1 VTFSTS
7 FFIGKQELPWNM
19 KIFSKQDLCLGFHRT
34 GNIQSV
40 FRLENWV
47 ERNWVNF
54 EDLDHFQVMHVEDV
68 DRLPKYST
76 RRWPPHAVVLRPIRS
91 TGARASPL
99 LARVPRRPP
108 FGPLSACTRPRYHP
122 VRSRPACAPA
132 AVLTLRRRTVA
143 LAPPRRSACRR
154 CSRRCTPLAPLGAMW
169 VCPTRASRRAPPLV
183 PTSACRSPR
192 ASISPRQYVVD
203 LRSLPPNITYRS
215 VVCICLYVKCE

>member
-54 EDLDHFQVMHVEDV
+54 EDLDHFQVLHVEDV

-99 LARVPRRPP
+99 LARVPCRPP

-154 CSRRCTPLAPLGAMW
+154 CSRRPARRVLPWGPCGCARLAPLDVRLPW
-169 VCPTRASRRAPPLV
+169 SPPPRVGHRV
-183 PTSACRSPR
+183 PRSPPDNTS
-192 ASISPRQYVVD
+192 SIYDPCHQ
-203 LRSLPPNITYRS
+203 T
-215 VVCICLYVKCE
+215 